1 MAQAGNLRRQA
12 RANLQSGNVSNP
24 LSTYGEGLLGI
35 PQTAIQYVSEAT
47 PSSLISDAQ
56 DFAIQNVTGM
66 YEQATNEPIDFALDM
81 LPITGEIRAFNEA
94 QELRRQ
100 SEQALQNGD
109 TEEASKLAQLATVT
123 MSGAIPLLG
132 MFRRITRMGIRPEY
146 EVKDD
151 GVYLRVRAKGEGSDS
166 GNGDS
171 PADDGGRGGVRE
183 SGATEFSPEELQ
195 DVFSDPELNFA
206 YQLADQEAIKRTGQP
221 YDVTLTQNM
230 PESNIIK
237 QSAIGQTFLL
247 ATRNDPLYGEI
258 VFEEF
263 RRRLP
268 ELVEETGAKNYDEF
282 RAAAYGQLGQEVVE
296 QFDELSKAGL
306 QTTFHRGDLNYAD
319 SDAMRMDLFGNMNLN
334 VFRGGDRHDFLNEVD
349 PLTGLNRNEMFRAV
363 HDVVGHGTERNTFG
377 PVGEEKA
384 FGVHSQTLSPLA
396 RIALASETRGQN
408 SVVNYTPL
416 NAEVKARVKGL
427 QREAEYAPP
436 EVKAEI
442 NQEIRRIM
450 DEELQYAP
458 QNAVLLPPQYT
469 DPMYR
474 NPYGQSGL
482 LDELRPLIAPEES
495 SAFSTPAIHM
505 SKRGTIGKEVGQT
518 YQTDP
523 KAYGSGAKGEE
534 SSRLEPNSDIKPR
547 TYFYLGDNE
556 SVQGER
562 AGNIGQRRYRYGAE
576 LSGMYDLNQDPLNL
590 GLLADYTPLPSYVNR
605 QNIKEQLIKDYG
617 YTGYEGRP
625 LEGQR
630 AGLVFYPQP
639 VSLLE
644 IRD

>member
-47 PSSLISDAQ
+47 PSSLISDVQ
-56 DFAIQNVTGM
+56 DFAVQNVTGM

-100 SEQALQNGD
+100 SEQAMQNGD
-109 TEEASKLAQLATVT
+109 VEEANKLAQLATVT

-151 GVYLRVRAKGEGSDS
+151 GVYLRVRAKGEGLDS
-166 GNGDS
+166 GDGGRS
-171 PADDGGRGGVRE
+171 ADDGGRRDDGK

-247 ATRNDPLYGEI
+247 ATRNDPRYGEI
-258 VFEEF
+258 VFEEYKRKF
-263 RRRLP
+263 P
-268 ELVEETGAKNYDEF
+268 EIVEETGAKNYDEF
-282 RAAAYGQLGQEVVE
+282 VASAYGQLGQEVGE
-296 QFDELSKAGL
+296 QFDELARSGL
-306 QTTFHRGDLNYAD
+306 QMTFHRGDLNYAD
-319 SDAMRMDLFGNMNLN
+319 SDAMRMDLFGNRNLD
-334 VFRGGDRHDFLNEVD
+334 VFRGGDRHDYLNVID
-349 PLTGLNRNEMFRAV
+349 PETGLNTNEMFRAV
-363 HDVVGHGTERNTFG
+363 HDAIGHGAERTTFG

-384 FGVHSQTLSPLA
+384 FGVHSQTFSPLA
-396 RIALASETRGQN
+396 RFALASETRGQN

-416 NAEVKARVKGL
+416 NAEVKAKVAKLRRDA
-427 QREAEYAPP
+427 QYAPP

-442 NQEIRRIM
+442 DQEIRKIM
-450 DEELQYAP
+450 DEEFQYAP

-482 LDELRPLIAPEES
+482 LDELRPLITPEEGTTIS
-495 SAFSTPAIHM
+495 SPAIHL

-518 YQTDP
+518 YQTNP
-523 KAYGSGAKGEE
+523 EAYGSGAKGEE
-534 SSRLEPNSDIKPR
+534 SSRIEPNSDIKPR

-556 SVQGER
+556 NVVGETVS
-562 AGNIGQRRYRYGAE
+562 NIRQRPYRYGAD
-576 LSGMYDLNQDPLNL
+576 LSGLYDLNQDPMNL
-590 GLLADYTPLPSYVNR
+590 GLLADVTPLPSYINR
-605 QNIKEQLIKDYG
+605 QNVKEQLIKDYG
-617 YTGYEGRP
+617 YSGYEGKP

-644 IRD
+644 IRN

>member
-12 RANLQSGNVSNP
+12 RSKLREGNVSNP

-35 PQTAIQYVSEAT
+35 PQTAVQYVSGST
-47 PSSLISDAQ
+47 PSSLISDVQ
-56 DFAIQNVTGM
+56 DFAVQNVTGM

-100 SEQALQNGD
+100 SEQALKNGD
-109 TEEASKLAQLATVT
+109 TEEASALAQLATVT

-132 MFRRITRMGIRPEY
+132 MFRRITRMGVRPEY

-151 GVYLRVRAKGEGSDS
+151 GVYLRVREKAKGSDT
-166 GNGDS
+166 GVGDRS
-171 PADDGGRGGVRE
+171 TDDRGRGGDSE
-183 SGATEFSPEELQ
+183 SGPTEFTTKELQ
-195 DVFSDPELNFA
+195 GIFEDPELNFA
-206 YQLADQEAIKRTGQP
+206 YQLANEESLKRTGDP
-221 YDVTLTQNM
+221 YDLTLTKNM

-247 ATRNDPLYGEI
+247 ATKNDPRYGEI
-258 VFEEF
+258 VFEEY
-263 RRRLP
+263 RRKFP
-268 ELVEETGAKNYDEF
+268 EIVEETGAKNYNDF
-282 RAAAYGQLGQEVVE
+282 VAASYGQLGKEVVD
-296 QFDELSKAGL
+296 QFDELARSGL
-306 QTTFHRGDLNYAD
+306 QMTFHRGDLNYPD
-319 SDAMRMDLFGNMNLN
+319 SDAMRMDLFGNRNLD
-334 VFRGGDRHDFLNEVD
+334 VFRGGDRHDYLNVVD
-349 PLTGLNRNEMFRAV
+349 PETGLNTNEMFRAV
-363 HDVVGHGTERNTFG
+363 HDAIGHGAERTTFG

-396 RIALASETRGQN
+396 RFALASETRGQN

-416 NAEVKARVKGL
+416 NAEVKAKVAKL
-427 QREAEYAPP
+427 KREAQYASP

-442 NQEIRRIM
+442 DQEIRAIM
-450 DEELQYAP
+450 DEGFQYAP

-482 LDELRPLIAPEES
+482 LDELRPLITPDAGTTL
-495 SAFSTPAIHM
+495 STPAVHL
-505 SKRGTIGKEVGQT
+505 SKRGTIGREVGET
-518 YQTDP
+518 YQTNPD
-523 KAYGSGAKGEE
+523 AYGAGAKGEE
-534 SSRLEPNSDIKPR
+534 SSRIEPNSDIKPR

-556 SVQGER
+556 NVVGESVS
-562 AGNIGQRRYRYGAE
+562 NIRQRPYRYGAN
-576 LSGMYDLNQDPLNL
+576 LSGLYDLNQDPLNL
-590 GLLADYTPLPSYVNR
+590 GLLADVTPLPSYVNR

-617 YTGYEGRP
+617 YTGYEGKP

-644 IRD
+644 IRN

>member
-12 RANLQSGNVSNP
+12 RSNLREGNVNNA
-24 LSTYGEGLLGI
+24 LSFYGEGLLGI
-35 PQTAIQYVSEAT
+35 PQTAVQYISGST
-47 PSSLISDAQ
+47 PSSLLSDVQ
-56 DFAIQNVTGM
+56 DFAVQNVTGM

-81 LPITGEIRAFNEA
+81 LPITGEVRAFNEA

-100 SEQALQNGD
+100 SEQARQDGN
-109 TEEASKLAQLATVT
+109 TEEADKLAQLATVT
-123 MSGAIPLLG
+123 MSGAFPLLG

-151 GVYLRVRAKGEGSDS
+151 GVYLRVRAKGEGLDS
-166 GNGDS
+166 RDGGDS
-171 PADDGGRGGVRE
+171 ADDGGRGGVRE

-195 DVFSDPELNFA
+195 DVFSNPELNFA

-221 YDVTLTQNM
+221 YDQMLTKNM

-247 ATRNDPLYGEI
+247 ATRNDPLYGKV

-263 RRRLP
+263 KRRLP
-268 ELVEETGAKNYDEF
+268 EVVEQAGAKNYEEL
-282 RAAAYGQLGQEVVE
+282 RAAAYGKLGEEVVE

-306 QTTFHRGDLNYAD
+306 QTTFHRGDLNYLN

-334 VFRGGDRHDFLNEVD
+334 VFRGGDRHDFLNEID
-349 PLTGLNRNEMFRAV
+349 PLTGLNTNEMFRAV
-363 HDVVGHGTERNTFG
+363 HDAIGHGAERNTFG

-396 RIALASETRGQN
+396 QIALASETRGQN

-416 NAEVKARVKGL
+416 NAEVKARVKRL
-427 QREAEYAPP
+427 QREAEYASP

-442 NQEIRRIM
+442 EQEIRRIM

-458 QNAVLLPPQYT
+458 QSAVLLPPQYT

-482 LDELRPLIAPEES
+482 LDELRPLITPEEGTTI
-495 SAFSTPAIHM
+495 STPAIHL
-505 SKRGTIGKEVGQT
+505 SKRGTIGREVGET
-518 YQTDP
+518 YQTNPD
-523 KAYGSGAKGEE
+523 AYGSGAKGEE
-534 SSRLEPNSDIKPR
+534 SSRIEPNSDIKPR

-556 SVQGER
+556 NVVGESVS
-562 AGNIGQRRYRYGAE
+562 NIRQRPYRYGTN
-576 LSGMYDLNQDPLNL
+576 LSGLYDLNQDPLNL
-590 GLLADYTPLPSYVNR
+590 GLLADVTPLPSYVNR

-617 YTGYEGRP
+617 YTGYEGKP

-644 IRD
+644 IRN